1 MKDADVRIGEVDK
14 TIQEQKKRRDR
25 GNRDEAWYQSER
37 EHSLQPIEE
46 IGRFEPV
53 EDVEMG
59 RRTTQSPPRDTL
71 PWEVSHDLT
80 GIDQPFH
87 SSPSGSK
94 SYNNVFKRFI

>member
-25 GNRDEAWYQSER
+25 GNRDEAYYQSER
-37 EHSLQPIEE
+37 EHSLQLIEE